1 MRDSAAPKWTAA
13 GAAREAGAAKPAP
26 TFIPFSG
33 GPRDCLGQR
42 LAMME
47 VGASQNVGH
56 KESEWESADG
66 RCCVII
72 E

>member
-1 MRDSAAPKWTAA
+1 MQVDARDTSAPKWTAA
-13 GAAREAGAAKPAP
+13 GAAARAEPGTGTEGDNPQP

-47 VGASQNVGH
+47 VD
-56 KESEWESADG
+56 KDG
-66 RCCVII
+66 PFGSCIA
-72 E
+72 

>member
-1 MRDSAAPKWTAA
+1 MQPFVCLLPKQVEARDTSAPKWTAA
-13 GAAREAGAAKPAP
+13 GAAAREPSAAAASDKPQP

-47 VGASQNVGH
+47 VCFGFPS
-56 KESEWESADG
+56 
-66 RCCVII
+66 
-72 E
+72 

>member
-1 MRDSAAPKWTAA
+1 MQAEVRDTAAPKWTAA
-13 GAAREAGAAKPAP
+13 GAAREAGAAKPSP

-47 VGASQNVGH
+47 VGVSLYSQGFQAVGLMVRDNL
-56 KESEWESADG
+56 A
-66 RCCVII
+66 
-72 E
+72 

>member
-1 MRDSAAPKWTAA
+1 MNLAACKRAFLSQLMQLTLQAEVRDTAAPKWTAA
-13 GAAREAGAAKPAP
+13 GAAREAAAEKPAP

-47 VGASQNVGH
+47 V
-56 KESEWESADG
+56 
-66 RCCVII
+66 RL
-72 E
+72 

>member
-1 MRDSAAPKWTAA
+1 MSQLMQLTLQAEVRDTAAPKWTAA
-13 GAAREAGAAKPAP
+13 GAAREAAAEKPAP

-47 VGASQNVGH
+47 V
-56 KESEWESADG
+56 
-66 RCCVII
+66 RL
-72 E
+72 